1 MSENE
6 EVPETLSESLL
17 RAGRELLDASK
28 QTLQDLDDML
38 GEVADEVAGEPAPAP
53 EPGAP

>member
-6 EVPETLSESLL
+6 EVPETVSEALL
-17 RAGRELLDASK
+17 RAGKELLDASK

-38 GEVADEVAGEPAPAP
+38 GDVTDDVVGDPLPAP
-53 EPGAP
+53 EPGTP